1 MEINKMEKLL
11 TILKNINSAIDYN
24 TETRLIDDG
33 RLDSFSILSLV
44 AELEDEFVIEIT
56 PVDLVPANFNSASA
70 MWNMILRLQEE

>member
-1 MEINKMEKLL
+1 MEKLL

-33 RLDSFSILSLV
+33 KLDSFSILSLV
-44 AELEDEFVIEIT
+44 SELEDEFVIEIT
-56 PVDLVPANFNSASA
+56 PVDLVPVNFNSASA